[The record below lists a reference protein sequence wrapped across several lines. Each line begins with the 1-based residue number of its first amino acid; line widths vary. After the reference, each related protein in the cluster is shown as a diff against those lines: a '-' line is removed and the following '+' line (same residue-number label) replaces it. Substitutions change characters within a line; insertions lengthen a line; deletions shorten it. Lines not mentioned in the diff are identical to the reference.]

1 MIRRRF
7 IRTVFASVAGLLG
20 LPACRPRMP
29 LQGNDVQALAP
40 DGDFVRYDG
49 WILIRDDLVLRTS
62 R

>member
-29 LQGNDVQALAP
+29 LFRCWPLYGFHILERVIGDAGEVWCQGRYFIPDV
-40 DGDFVRYDG
+40 
-49 WILIRDDLVLRTS
+49 
-62 R
+62 